1 MLREKCPNTELFLVR
16 ICTLFTQWMLLKLY
30 QKNFL
35 FDIYESCYLKKETD
49 KVNEIGKFRKYL
61 PHSWKVDQAFVLST
75 KVFHWLQISL
85 LWKVFVTL
93 TSEKF
98 QLKYPEFQGIWKWRT
113 IVFNLRSFYCIINNV
128 SSISVISF

>member
-1 MLREKCPNTELFLVR
+1 MLH
-16 ICTLFTQWMLLKLY
+16 KLY

-85 LWKVFVTL
+85 L
-93 TSEKF
+93 
-98 QLKYPEFQGIWKWRT
+98 
-113 IVFNLRSFYCIINNV
+113 
-128 SSISVISF
+128 

>member
-61 PHSWKVDQAFVLST
+61 PHSWKVCQAFVLSME
-75 KVFHWLQISL
+75 VFHWLQISL

-98 QLKYPEFQGIWKWRT
+98 QLKCPEFQGIWKWRT
-113 IVFNLRSFYCIINNV
+113 IAFNLRSFYCIINNV
-128 SSISVISF
+128 SNISVISF